1 MAEPQNDITSLALE
15 GKIKRAHTLVEEAKE
30 KLKEQ
35 RDMFRGAFE
44 NDSVYQDHQ
53 TKHEEARRVLLATKK
68 QILKDPA
75 VASIEEKIKD
85 LRLSLRQLQDSL
97 SEDLQEYQNLTGEK
111 VIETDEGRLMEI
123 VSKARLIRRTA

>member
-1 MAEPQNDITSLALE
+1 MADSQNDITHLALE
-15 GKIKRAHTLVEEAKE
+15 GKIRRAQALIEEAKE

-35 RDMFRGAFE
+35 RDMFKDAFE
-44 NDSVYQDHQ
+44 NDAVYQDHQ
-53 TKHEEARRVLLATKK
+53 NKYEEARSILLATKK

-75 VASIEEKIKD
+75 VAAMEEKIKD
-85 LRLSLRQLQDSL
+85 MRLALRQLQDSL

-123 VSKARLIRRTA
+123 VNRARLVRRNN